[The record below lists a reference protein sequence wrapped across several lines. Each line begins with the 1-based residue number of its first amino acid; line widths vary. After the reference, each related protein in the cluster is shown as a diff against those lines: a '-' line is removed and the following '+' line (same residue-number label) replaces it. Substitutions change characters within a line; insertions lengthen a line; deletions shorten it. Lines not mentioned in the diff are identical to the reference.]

1 MNQLHENSTV
11 EDTFFNGTRALLLY
25 TTGGNYEETM
35 KKKTSPANLLAL
47 HGQPTTAIMGT
58 NRIQTAVKKLQHHQL
73 KSTSTFF
80 CTVSCEAAQEGCSF
94 QHRVITFQA
103 TNLGFERRFAHS
115 RATSWKFCQIISPSC
130 WVSVRVVCTCLFII
144 VHQFLDYRIATYQY
158 LAEYLSA
165 RRITGVASACQMCPF
180 LQTQIKGIHQSYHAQ
195 RIGGSHTWTAQHDS
209 CSLFGIFVAFVWGP
223 GSFASGFLKKNKI
236 LLRMR

>member
-80 CTVSCEAAQEGCSF
+80 
-94 QHRVITFQA
+94 
-103 TNLGFERRFAHS
+103 LHS
-115 RATSWKFCQIISPSC
+115 QLRGRPGG
-130 WVSVRVVCTCLFII
+130 L
-144 VHQFLDYRIATYQY
+144 QFF
-158 LAEYLSA
+158 S
-165 RRITGVASACQMCPF
+165 
-180 LQTQIKGIHQSYHAQ
+180 
-195 RIGGSHTWTAQHDS
+195 TA
-209 CSLFGIFVAFVWGP
+209 
-223 GSFASGFLKKNKI
+223 
-236 LLRMR
+236 